1 MILLTIL
8 EPILKKIRT
17 GVVDKC
23 LNIKVVAIFNI
34 LITICLLTVICIYYN
49 PINYSMVRGW
59 FTWIL
64 TIIGIVIF
72 AVVTTICIFCL
83 LLLYLIVLRP
93 YIILFYDLM
102 IYIFSFNFRDS
113 DIQNPIEKFKTK
125 NNKKEDFKTKNNQKN
140 DNMTPQK
147 KIFTDILI
155 IIQDLVTSGDDFNSI
170 PNKLFI
176 MALNTAKTNTPYL
189 KKIPSIPLK
198 DLVLL
203 LIIILISSLL
213 YVIGTLLLLGINQT
227 LNFGESIVKLL
238 TFSSL
243 LFSIFIV
250 IELFYFLLFRFSIK
264 CLVLAAFD
272 LLMTNTEIQDLIIN
286 LIGLV
291 FKLAP
296 KNC

>member
-23 LNIKVVAIFNI
+23 LNLKVVAIFNI
-34 LITICLLTVICIYYN
+34 LITIGLLAVIIKYYD

-64 TIIGIVIF
+64 TAIGIGIF
-72 AVVTTICIFCL
+72 AVITAICIFCL

-125 NNKKEDFKTKNNQKN
+125 NNKQNENGPGGKI
-140 DNMTPQK
+140 TPK
-147 KIFTDILI
+147 RIFNDILVAF
-155 IIQDLVTSGDDFNSI
+155 QDLVISGDDDFNAI

-189 KKIPSIPLK
+189 NKIPSIPLK

-227 LNFGESIVKLL
+227 LNFGESIVNLL

-264 CLVLAAFD
+264 CLVLAAFE
-272 LLMTNTEIQDLIIN
+272 LLMNNAKIKDLIIN

-291 FKLAP
+291 FKLAT
-296 KNC
+296 KN